1 VHTGIGFTN
10 TVKERN
16 MIQFGYIITTPQ
28 VSLGLLIIVEAS
40 FVKFWLTK
48 NYSFVSVLNIHSS
61 LEMVS
66 LQFLMLG

>member
-1 VHTGIGFTN
+1 
-10 TVKERN
+10 

-61 LEMVS
+61 LEIVS